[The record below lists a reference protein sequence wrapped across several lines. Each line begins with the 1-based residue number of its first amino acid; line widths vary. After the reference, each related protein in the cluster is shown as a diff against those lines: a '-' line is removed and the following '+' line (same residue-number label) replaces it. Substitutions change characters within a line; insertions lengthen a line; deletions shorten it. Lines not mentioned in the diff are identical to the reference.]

1 MIKIRPVFTL
11 GQAFQLGVRGA
22 KRIKPLIKNTQEAF
36 NQGRDSKAPLN
47 VPFEWT
53 AKDGLTIINKDK
65 E

>member
-1 MIKIRPVFTL
+1 MIKIRFVHSM
-11 GQAFQLGVRGA
+11 GQFYELGVQGA
-22 KRIKPLIKNTQEAF
+22 KKIKPFIKNTQEAF